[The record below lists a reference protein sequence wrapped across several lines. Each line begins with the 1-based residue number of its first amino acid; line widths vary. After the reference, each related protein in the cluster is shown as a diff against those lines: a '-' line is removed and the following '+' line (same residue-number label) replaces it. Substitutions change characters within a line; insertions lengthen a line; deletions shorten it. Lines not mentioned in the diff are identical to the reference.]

1 MPIPAASSGF
11 ACTAAFD
18 PADPSIMDQV
28 STSPGGALTR
38 IRSLV
43 LGLKGW
49 RRLALA
55 FGFGVLA
62 TGALP
67 PAHAVIL
74 LVPAFSGL
82 VWQIEGGPGPRSA
95 FAVGWWFGL
104 GYFAAGLYWVSFAL
118 LTFPDRFGWMAP
130 LAVFGLSGLLA
141 LFPAGAALSSRLAG
155 LGGAGGILV
164 FAAVWTAFEWLRG
177 WVLTGFPW
185 NLVGSVWT
193 FSDGMIQGAAVAGV
207 HGLGLLT
214 VAAAAMPAVL
224 LAGGKGG
231 GRAVLAAF
239 AALAAVWGAG
249 QWRLAGADGAMVP
262 DVRLRLVQPNIDQK
276 LKWHPDLR
284 AAHVAEQLRMSVRP
298 GKGAPPTHV
307 IWAETAVPYYLSNSP
322 EIRAAIGEATPKGG
336 LTITGALRS
345 GPGGRVWNSLFA
357 IDEGGRVTGTY
368 DKFHLVPFGEYVPF
382 RRFLGFA
389 KVTEGGRDFSPGAGL
404 VTMELKGLPPAGP
417 LICYEVIFPGS
428 VAAPDNRPG
437 WLLNITNDAWYGL
450 TAGPYQHFAA
460 ARLRAVEEG
469 LPVVRV
475 ANNGISGVV
484 DAYGRVLASL
494 GLGVKGTLDSGLPT
508 DLEGPTLYARFGDW
522 TLLVLVLAVAGC
534 GFLLSGRAP
543 AHANRR

>member
-1 MPIPAASSGF
+1 
-11 ACTAAFD
+11 
-18 PADPSIMDQV
+18 MDQG

-38 IRSLV
+38 LQSVV

-55 FGFGVLA
+55 FGLGALA

-82 VWQIEGGPGPRSA
+82 VWQIEGSPGPRGA
-95 FAVGWWFGL
+95 LAVGWWFGV
-104 GYFAAGLYWVSFAL
+104 GYFAAGLYWVSYAL
-118 LTFPDRFGWMAP
+118 LTFPDRFGWMVP
-130 LAVFGLSGLLA
+130 FAVFGLACLLA
-141 LFPAGAALSSRLAG
+141 LFPAGAALVSRRAG
-155 LGGAGGILV
+155 LRRAGGILV

-224 LAGGKGG
+224 ACGKGG
-231 GRAVLAAF
+231 ARAVFSAF
-239 AALAAVWGAG
+239 VALAAVWGAG

-284 AAHVAEQLRMSVRP
+284 LAHVAEQLRMSVRP
-298 GKGAPPTHV
+298 GGTEPPTHV
-307 IWAETAVPYYLSNSP
+307 IWAETAVPFYLSGSP
-322 EIRAAIGEATPKGG
+322 EIRAAIGKATPKGG

-345 GPGGRVWNSLFA
+345 GIGGRVWNSLFA

-368 DKFHLVPFGEYVPF
+368 DKVHLVPFGEYVPF

-389 KVTEGGRDFSPGAGL
+389 KVTQGGRDFSPGAGL
-404 VTMELKGLPPAGP
+404 ATMELKGLPPAGP

-428 VAAPDNRPG
+428 VVAPDRRPG

-475 ANNGISGVV
+475 ANTGISGVV
-484 DAYGRVLASL
+484 DAYGRVLARL
-494 GLGVKGTLDSGLPT
+494 GLGTKGTLDSGLPIS
-508 DLEGPTLYARFGDW
+508 LAGPTPYARFGDW
-522 TLLVLVLAVAGC
+522 ALLVILLAVAGG
-534 GFLLSGRAP
+534 GFLLSATVSARG
-543 AHANRR
+543 NRG